1 MNPLRRLPLTLA
13 SALSLASLC
22 ACAQRVPV
30 AAAPTWSPTLE
41 LASLAALPA
50 RLDRPFAEPVDMIKG
65 DAHESAGNCTALMA
79 ARAHGASPAGDR
91 DLAIER
97 DEGAKCIALAQLSHA
112 RAPSAGARDF
122 DLRTATAAQLPPT
135 LATPFGKRDDQAAR
149 AAEDKGQT
157 LKDYKPDVTV
167 QAEGGELVLK
177 GDTWE
182 SRVEV
187 LARGDFDGSG
197 RDEMLLAAHDK
208 ATEGT
213 FESTRLLLVARRAG
227 GGALTTLKRLQ

>member
-1 MNPLRRLPLTLA
+1 
-13 SALSLASLC
+13 
-22 ACAQRVPV
+22 
-30 AAAPTWSPTLE
+30 
-41 LASLAALPA
+41 
-50 RLDRPFAEPVDMIKG
+50 
-65 DAHESAGNCTALMA
+65 
-79 ARAHGASPAGDR
+79 
-91 DLAIER
+91 
-97 DEGAKCIALAQLSHA
+97 LAQLSQA
-112 RAPSAGARDF
+112 RVPSAGALAF

-135 LATPFGKRDDQAAR
+135 LATPFGKRDDQATR

-167 QAEGGELVLK
+167 QAKGGELVLK

-187 LARGDFDGSG
+187 LARADFDGSG

-208 ATEGT
+208 ATEGS

-227 GGALTTLKRLQ
+227 GSALTTLKRLQ